1 VWIDRRCQGHA
12 RASSALQAAAIRQER
27 AWALTAFAGD
37 DVCAAART
45 TARGGA
51 SRAAARAGVVEDERL
66 DEPLAR
72 RGQHETVEG
81 GRVKG
86 NVVQAGHERDT
97 PGLGFKGEAG
107 DDGPAER
114 REVAGQRCRQEEQV
128 ERLLLGG

>member
-1 VWIDRRCQGHA
+1 MWIDRRCQGHA

-45 TARGGA
+45 TARVGA
-51 SRAAARAGVVEDERL
+51 SRAAARAGVVEDKRL

-81 GRVKG
+81 GLVG
-86 NVVQAGHERDT
+86 LDVGPSTVAVYSEQGAGLVPLAPD
-97 PGLGFKGEAG
+97 AAA
-107 DDGPAER
+107 PA
-114 REVAGQRCRQEEQV
+114 Q
-128 ERLLLGG
+128 